1 MRFAPSRALLVSALL
16 IAAAPFAPA
25 LADETRIV
33 PSGLNQ
39 QIDFFA
45 SVNPDCSSPGLPTVR
60 LIDGPQAGTITTDR
74 GRDFMA
80 FPHGNVRAACN
91 KRRVAGLKMFYRSP
105 KGFMGTD
112 RVRILVISASGT
124 GREATYSIQAR

>member
-1 MRFAPSRALLVSALL
+1 MRLARLRTHLLLALLAG
-16 IAAAPFAPA
+16 AAGLGPA

-33 PSGLNQ
+33 PSGANQ

-60 LIDGPQAGTITTDR
+60 LIDGPQAGTITTDK

-80 FPHGNVRAACN
+80 FPRGNIRSACN
-91 KRRVAGLKMFYRSP
+91 KRRLVGLKMFYRAP
-105 KGFMGTD
+105 KGFMGMD
-112 RVRILVISASGT
+112 HVRILVISASGT
-124 GREATYSIQAR
+124 GREASYAIQAR

>member
-1 MRFAPSRALLVSALL
+1 MRITRTRNPLLPGLL
-16 IAAAPFAPA
+16 AAAALCGPA

-33 PSGLNQ
+33 PSGTNQ

-45 SVNPDCSSPGLPTVR
+45 SVNPDCSSPGLPVVR
-60 LIDGPQAGTITTDR
+60 LVDGPQAGTITTDK

-80 FPHGNVRAACN
+80 FARGNPRSSCN
-91 KRRVAGLKMFYRSP
+91 KRRVAGVKMFYRSP

-112 RVRILVISASGT
+112 HVRILVISASGT
-124 GREATYSIQAR
+124 GREATYAIQAR